1 MTKLED
7 AANLSKQGKLNEA
20 IELYKNILKDGKGI
34 KSTILFRIFGQGNL
48 LNFIGTTKELTN
60 YHNSSFHQLL
70 F

>member
-34 KSTILFRIFGQGNL
+34 
-48 LNFIGTTKELTN
+48 
-60 YHNSSFHQLL
+60 
-70 F
+70 